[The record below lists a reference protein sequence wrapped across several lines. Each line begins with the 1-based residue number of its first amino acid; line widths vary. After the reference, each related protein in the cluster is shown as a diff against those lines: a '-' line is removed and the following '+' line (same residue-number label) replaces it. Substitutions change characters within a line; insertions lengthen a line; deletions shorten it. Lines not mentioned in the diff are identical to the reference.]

1 MHVNTVW
8 CDSTLRSG
16 MRSFSCLMWGI
27 TWYNG
32 INLLCWGC
40 VQRYIYIYNPTLPGT
55 YDLCSPLPGNIY
67 IYIYISCKKHAE
79 PRNLVLELIHSTSIY
94 AVLCSRIFLGPKIS
108 RLKRRK
114 FWLAANTQLM
124 PWISPESQTNNID
137 GCSWYMHHDSTCP
150 SRCSM

>member
-1 MHVNTVW
+1 M
-8 CDSTLRSG
+8 
-16 MRSFSCLMWGI
+16 MWFYFEVRDAIFFMSYVG
-27 TWYNG
+27 YNM
-32 INLLCWGC
+32 
-40 VQRYIYIYNPTLPGT
+40 VQRYKPTLLGMCPKVYIYNPTLPGT
-55 YDLCSPLPGNIY
+55 YDLCSPLPGN